1 MSQRIGMADG
11 RCITDNKSDRILIDF
26 LKMKMGIGA
35 YNNNSFRLKLQQM
48 SPEDL
53 KLPLCDAACRT
64 SCEGNALY
72 SPLAENQ

>member
-11 RCITDNKSDRILIDF
+11 RCITDVKADRILIDT
-26 LKMKMGIGA
+26 LKMKMGVGA
-35 YNNNSFRLKLQQM
+35 YDNTTFRLKLQQM

-53 KLPLCDAACRT
+53 KLPLCDAACRI
-64 SCEGNALY
+64 SCEGKQMY

>member
-11 RCITDNKSDRILIDF
+11 RCITDVTADRILIDT

-35 YNNNSFRLKLQQM
+35 YDNSSFRLKLQQM

-53 KLPLCDAACRT
+53 KIPLCNAACRIG
-64 SCEGNALY
+64 CEGQAIY

>member
-11 RCITDNKSDRILIDF
+11 RCITDVKSDRILIDM
-26 LKMKMGIGA
+26 LKMKMGVGA
-35 YNNNSFRLKLQQM
+35 YDNSSFRMKLQQM

-53 KLPLCDAACRT
+53 KLPLCDAACRIA
-64 SCEGNALY
+64 CEGKELY